1 MIWFSSLMN
10 FLKPIFKAV
19 AKLPVEL
26 PDEGYRAKLLVCGA
40 LPFTC
45 TVSVGYDLS
54 DQRRFFSVKEER
66 EFKTDKSILDTAVKD
81 GKLLQ
86 YSHFTAGPGGSPKVR
101 LDYHYQPSAKQLVLA
116 DAQAQSDG
124 FSKWHGELTAEQKK
138 GRDAYFAFQEL
149 PLPVRVF
156 AKAVAPL
163 TRYARFQVAKQDAA
177 APRP

>member
-1 MIWFSSLMN
+1 MN
-10 FLKPIFKAV
+10 FLKPVFKAV

-26 PDEGYRAKLLVCGA
+26 PEDGYRAKLLVCGA

-45 TVSVGYDLS
+45 MVSVGYDLS
-54 DQRRFFSVKEER
+54 DKRRFFSAKEER
-66 EFKTDKSILDTAVKD
+66 EFNADQKLLDAAVKD

-86 YSHFTAGPGGSPKVR
+86 YSHFTAGPNGTPKVR
-101 LDYHYQPSAKQLVLA
+101 LDYHYQPSAKQQVLA

-138 GRDAYFAFQEL
+138 GRDAYLAFQEL
-149 PLPVRVF
+149 PLPVRAF

-163 TRYARFQVAKQDAA
+163 TRYARYQVAKLDAA
-177 APRP
+177 APAP